1 MLNMIHVRDLQIQT
15 TTGYHYVH
23 VRMAKI
29 KTLTTAN
36 ADKDAGEQELSFTA
50 GENAK

>member
-1 MLNMIHVRDLQIQT
+1 MLNMIHVGDLQIQ

-23 VRMAKI
+23 VGMAKI

-36 ADKDAGEQELSFTA
+36 ADKDVGGQELSFMA